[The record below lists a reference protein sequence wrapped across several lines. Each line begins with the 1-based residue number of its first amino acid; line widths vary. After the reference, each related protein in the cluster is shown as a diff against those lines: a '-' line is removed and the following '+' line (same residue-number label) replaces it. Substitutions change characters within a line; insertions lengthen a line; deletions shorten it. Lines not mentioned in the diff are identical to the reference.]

1 MIEVVQSSNANDA
14 KPTPEAIRKCIEE
27 HGFALAKGVFSH
39 EEIATLRDE
48 VNHFFRD
55 QGRCYDFGKTQPDAM
70 SRIPSLRRLIVDSR
84 MLDLARAAAGRDD
97 IQFTFH
103 SDAHQNMLSGWHTDT
118 QAYFSREESSPADF
132 EVHKIGIYLQ
142 DHTSNK
148 QGLTVVPG
156 SHKERTLRAEAAEA
170 LSTGVGDVVIFD
182 VRIFHHG
189 DKKQWHERVLRKIL
203 PNESTAYTAGTML
216 RKLAGRADKLS
227 IFFTYG
233 WPNEH
238 TRQFALRNMKRQIA
252 QNGHASREG
261 WRDAAEL
268 LRHHGVPFA
277 DVESLMEEA
286 VPA

>member
-1 MIEVVQSSNANDA
+1 MIDVLRTPTDDTQS
-14 KPTPEAIRKCIEE
+14 TPSSIRKCIEE
-27 HGFALAKGVFSH
+27 NGFALAKGVFTPD
-39 EEIATLRDE
+39 EIAALREE
-48 VNHFFRD
+48 VHEFFRTD
-55 QGRCYDFGKTQPDAM
+55 GRCYDFGKTQPDAM
-70 SRIPSLRRLIVDSR
+70 SRIPSLRRLIVDNR

-142 DHTSNK
+142 DHSSNK

-156 SHKERTLRAEAAEA
+156 SHRDRDLRADAAEA

-189 DKKQWHERVLRKIL
+189 DKKQWHERVLRKVL
-203 PNESTAYTAGTML
+203 GNESAAYTAGTVL
-216 RKLAGRADKLS
+216 RKLTGRADKLS

-238 TRQFALRNMKRQIA
+238 TREFALRNMKRQIS
-252 QNGHASREG
+252 QNGNASRDG

-277 DVESLMEEA
+277 DIESLMEEPVRA
-286 VPA
+286 